1 MQVVDA
7 PNRTSVERNNQI
19 AIAKPGLL
27 AWTSRL
33 QRHDENGGRGRQPVR
48 NNEPARHRHVL
59 TDDADVTA
67 PNPPVADEAGRPE
80 TSPGFCD
87 RGKQTPN
94 RPDRR
99 RVDAEHFA
107 AR

>member
-67 PNPPVADEAGRPE
+67 PNPPVADEAGRHE
-80 TSPGFCD
+80 TSRVAGD
-87 RGKQTPN
+87 RETQTLS
-94 RPDRR
+94 RQDRR
-99 RVDAEHFA
+99 RVDAD
-107 AR
+107 